1 LKEAI
6 FLSHPYVICEIG
18 VKGGK
23 GGKAEKKI
31 RYEVPG
37 NPKECDIY

>member
-23 GGKAEKKI
+23 AEKKI

-37 NPKECDIY
+37 NPKECDIN